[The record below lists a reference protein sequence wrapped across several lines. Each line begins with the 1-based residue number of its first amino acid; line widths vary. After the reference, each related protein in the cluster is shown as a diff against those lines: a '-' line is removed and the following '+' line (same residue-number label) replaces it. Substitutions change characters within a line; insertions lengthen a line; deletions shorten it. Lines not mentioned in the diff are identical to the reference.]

1 MEKQRAVIV
10 SDDAMLIRK
19 IELELDGLFD
29 CAAAAVPSSGY
40 DVCIIDKRASDATFP
55 FAIYLDREGADLSLP
70 FRIGEL
76 RSTILKRAEQP
87 AILFEDQ
94 GTVILRGRSIRL
106 TEVEYSLF
114 RAIYEK
120 GADGATREE
129 LVRTVW
135 GEGADEGVLNVY
147 VHYLR
152 QKLETDGERVILA
165 KRGLG
170 YFINTKILG
179 GAIC

>member
-1 MEKQRAVIV
+1 MEKRRVLIL

-19 IELELDGLFD
+19 IELELDGPFD
-29 CAAAAVPSSGY
+29 CVAADMPRTGF
-40 DVCIIDKRASDATFP
+40 DVCIVDKRTTDATVP
-55 FAIYLDREGADLSLP
+55 FAIYLGCEDADITLP

-76 RSTILKRAEQP
+76 RALLIKRSEQP
-87 AILFEDQ
+87 AVLFEDE
-94 GTVILRGRSIRL
+94 GTVILKGRGIRL

-120 GADGATREE
+120 GAEGATREE

-152 QKLETDGERVILA
+152 QKLEADGERVILA
-165 KRGLG
+165 KRGQG
-170 YFINTKILG
+170 YVINTKILG